1 MKRVLFFGICCCLGG
16 CQLWGTLI
24 NGGHRLY
31 TIVADDRT
39 VADDWADVQLNL
51 QIRDALARQ
60 KAALV
65 VDIEVTVF
73 EGSVL
78 LTGAVPNAETVQ
90 AILSAVWSVPGV
102 RKVYNYVR
110 LDSAPALKDT
120 ALESAVATQ
129 IKTALALTPDIS
141 SVNYKL
147 VLENGTVYLMGITAS
162 VAEQEAVWARLKNT
176 VGVEKIIFLTRPKME
191 N

>member
-1 MKRVLFFGICCCLGG
+1 MKRALGILLCFCLGG
-16 CQLWGTLI
+16 CQLWGTLF

-39 VADDWADVQLNL
+39 AADDWADVQLNM

-60 KAALV
+60 KTALV

-120 ALESAVATQ
+120 ALEAAVATQ
-129 IKTALALTPDIS
+129 IKAALALTPGVS
-141 SVNYKL
+141 AVNYKL

-162 VAEQEAVWARLKNT
+162 AEEQEAVWARLKNT
-176 VGVEKIIFLTRPKME
+176 AGVEKIIFLTRPKME
-191 N
+191 D